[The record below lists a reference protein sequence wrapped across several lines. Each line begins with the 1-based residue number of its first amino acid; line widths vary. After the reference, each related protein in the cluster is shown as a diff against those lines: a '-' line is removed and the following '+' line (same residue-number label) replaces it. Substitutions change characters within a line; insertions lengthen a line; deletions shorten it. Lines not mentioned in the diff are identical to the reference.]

1 MRDVRRESAV
11 PSTSV
16 VLPAATQAAGI
27 AVPSMRTPPR
37 SQAGLIWRRFR
48 RHRLAVLAASV
59 LAIMVVLVVLAP
71 IIAPYKF
78 DAIDM
83 AHIKEAPSPVHIMG
97 TDDLGRDLFTR
108 ILYGGR
114 ISLTIGIFAAL
125 VGTTVGSLLGS
136 LAGFYGGRL
145 DNIIMRITD
154 VFFSIPSLPLLII
167 LSAYAKSAIP
177 IMILIIGLL
186 SWMSTARVVRGT
198 VLSIREQDFITASRM
213 VGVRDIRI
221 ILRHI
226 LPNAMAPIIVGAT
239 LGVGGAIIL
248 ESSLSFLGL
257 GVKPPTP
264 SWGNM
269 LQDAQSTMAT
279 KPWLTIFPGLTIL
292 ITVLAVNFLGD
303 GLRDAL
309 DPKLR
314 S

>member
-1 MRDVRRESAV
+1 MSA
-11 PSTSV
+11 SGKI
-16 VLPAATQAAGI
+16 TQPGLMAGQR
-27 AVPSMRTPPR
+27 AEAPVR
-37 SQAGLIWRRFR
+37 SQRSLIWRRFR
-48 RHRLAVLAASV
+48 RHSLAVLAAAV
-59 LAIMVVLVVLAP
+59 LLLMLLLVVLAP
-71 IIAPYKF
+71 AIAPYKF

-83 AHIKEAPSPVHIMG
+83 AHIKEAPSRVHIMG

-125 VGTTVGSLLGS
+125 VGTTIGSLMGA
-136 LAGFYGGRL
+136 LAGFYGGRP
-145 DNIIMRITD
+145 DNLIMRITD
-154 VFFSIPSLPLLII
+154 IFFSIPSLPLLII
-167 LSAYAKSAIP
+167 LSAYANSAIP
-177 IMILIIGLL
+177 IMIMIIGLL
-186 SWMSTARVVRGT
+186 SWMPTARVVRGT
-198 VLSIREQDFITASRM
+198 VLSIRQEEYIVASRM
-213 VGVRDIRI
+213 VGLRDGRI
-221 ILRHI
+221 VWRHI

-269 LQDAQSTMAT
+269 LQDAQSTMST

-314 S
+314 N